1 MSGEVERA
9 AFLRWEVVDAARA
22 GVLLDE
28 PLPPPRFAGSR
39 QERRMSSSPA
49 HPDGP
54 EFFQPLVGSLAST
67 AQVYGD
73 TSQQDEGYLRPAHL
87 AADERVAAGKDP
99 RQMQLLPPFSPG
111 MLGTMHFDPVALS
124 STGRGTVPEQH
135 FEQAWQAHQQQQ
147 MQRLQQEKMSVLNLV
162 SGPWLHR
169 GAGKKLSQP
178 PPMEHFGSMGR
189 PVQPDIHAKA
199 HNPGSPGKDESVLE
213 DESSSLEP
221 CRYSPRG
228 ASSPEQWP
236 SEQSEFEERRHR
248 TPPPVH
254 PEDRPITPGIQGAR
268 RFEQLLEEQMKAEE
282 ERLRGCEKP
291 FAIAGGDAG
300 GVDGG
305 GRARKPFLKRGQ
317 GIARFDRGKEAP
329 ARMSQGIGEDGS
341 SIVTAKTQRAA
352 AQDMSLKSTAPVQ
365 KARGSHPQVQKA
377 DRQVHVS
384 RGNDKPKPSVGSKL
398 VSGGAERP
406 YACTRPPAEIS
417 STRSASRA
425 NGVATQAARSAQ
437 SSAQPR
443 KMVTFD
449 LPDDPPSAKLSGS
462 QPREEN
468 LRIPAAT
475 KESNPQARNETRQ
488 DVESARARLAART
501 PGQRHEG
508 LRVAA
513 QLPVSCVAESSFE
526 TSFQRKMERWDCER
540 AVDDHELHEFELLEQ
555 AAQDL
560 SFASNASLTP
570 TTGPPPQMLPPPM
583 NLDNWGNWRRLSSTP
598 IKESERAVM
607 PEGDGASEVPGAQ
620 APKHVTA
627 LKSVW
632 QQPTEIGGDRG
643 GEVRGVDGGDG
654 QRDDERGGGGG
665 GGGGAAA
672 AEALGAT
679 NCSPSRPGVV
689 EDAEL
694 MSDDSSDASDA
705 SSFLSGVEER
715 DDLDDDDDGE
725 KPRAACKDPDGFEDE
740 HTWND
745 DDDNDDDD
753 VVDEDE
759 RTLVE
764 ENHMV
769 EDRNHTRLE
778 GSEQRAVTRKVAQCR
793 TVDRTDLGDFHNGK
807 VSPNAPPTSGLVAK
821 LFPALKPP
829 KKDVVAAPAADVG
842 QSRLLQERLA
852 ELEAEIARF
861 RTENAALARLR
872 AEHEASLETLRKERE
887 AFERHRAEGV
897 AQLEAERLEGQQRLQ
912 RERRIFQKHAAAA
925 RAIPDKQQRNEA
937 QTLRQQLAEL
947 QDELRRREARWV
959 AGQARSREQ
968 LQAAERLNAE
978 LRLEL
983 GTAER
988 LRLQAVRRRG
998 ASGRSGGA
1006 PAGGAATG
1014 REAAAP
1020 QARLG
1025 RRTFWA
1031 ASDQDRNRFE
1041 VGWRRP
1047 FNKKQD
1053 QIVRLKFVS
1062 IPQCSPKF
1070 WRERKGQAEWLGLRS
1085 VVWCISRQVL
1095 GTQKLDVC
1103 PQLAAHPA
1111 NGAQTKVA
1119 AGHLPA
1125 SDAAKAGAL
1134 KPKSSSLKS
1143 QAPSLGAQKGAE
1155 TKVGRPSQAA
1165 SAASRTTRPDL
1176 SSTGAG
1182 AAAAAAEDTPR
1193 TATLKAATQDSS
1205 HPFDTS
1211 HHKPEG
1217 GGGSGEGVEQSRDW
1231 GAASL
1236 DGSRTADEE
1245 VLEEVTHPD
1254 GKVEVVSRGGRRTL
1268 RFPNGTRREVS
1279 PGGRSVLVAFFNGD
1293 VKRVLPDQR
1302 VIYYYADAQTTQT
1315 TFPDG
1320 LEILQFPDNQ
1330 IEKHYPDGSKEIV
1343 FPDQTVKHLHVDG
1356 REETICPDG
1365 TVVHTQ
1371 PNGDREMEFADGQR
1385 EVHTARYKRR
1395 EYPDGTVKTV
1405 FPDGRQETR
1414 YASGRLRLK
1423 DSAGNIVFDGT
1434 DANRD

>member
-9 AFLRWEVVDAARA
+9 AFLRWEVVDTARA

-28 PLPPPRFAGSR
+28 PLPPARFAGSR

-54 EFFQPLVGSLAST
+54 EFFQPLRPMLVGSLDST

-73 TSQQDEGYLRPAHL
+73 MSQQDEGYPRPARL

-111 MLGTMHFDPVALS
+111 MLGTTHFDPVALS
-124 STGRGTVPEQH
+124 STGRGTVLEQQLLQL
-135 FEQAWQAHQQQQ
+135 QAWQAHQQQQ

-169 GAGKKLSQP
+169 GAAKKLSQP

-189 PVQPDIHAKA
+189 REQPDVHAKA
-199 HNPGSPGKDESVLE
+199 HKPSSPGEDESVPD
-213 DESSSLEP
+213 DESISLERS
-221 CRYSPRG
+221 RYSPRG

-236 SEQSEFEERRHR
+236 SEQSELEDHR
-248 TPPPVH
+248 QRSPLPVH

-291 FAIAGGDAG
+291 FAGAGGDAG
-300 GVDGG
+300 GGDGG

-317 GIARFDRGKEAP
+317 GIARFDRGKEVP
-329 ARMSQGIGEDGS
+329 ARMSKGVGEDGT
-341 SIVTAKTQRAA
+341 SIVPAKTQRGA
-352 AQDMSLKSTAPVQ
+352 AQEMSLKSTAPVQ
-365 KARGSHPQVQKA
+365 KARGSHPQVQKP
-377 DRQVHVS
+377 DRQMHAS
-384 RGNDKPKPSVGSKL
+384 RGNEKPKPSVGSKS
-398 VSGGAERP
+398 VSGGVERS
-406 YACTRPPAEIS
+406 YASTRPPAEIS
-417 STRSASRA
+417 IARSASRA
-425 NGVATQAARSAQ
+425 SEVATQAARSVQ

-462 QPREEN
+462 QLREEN
-468 LRIPAAT
+468 LRMPPAI
-475 KESNPQARNETRQ
+475 KESYPQTQNETRQ
-488 DVESARARLAART
+488 DVESARAQLAAQT
-501 PGQRHEG
+501 PSQRHEVLCMG
-508 LRVAA
+508 A

-526 TSFQRKMERWDCER
+526 ISFQRKMERWDCER
-540 AVDDHELHEFELLEQ
+540 AVDDHELQEFELLEQ

-560 SFASNASLTP
+560 SFASNASLT
-570 TTGPPPQMLPPPM
+570 TTRAPPPQMLPPPM

-607 PEGDGASEVPGAQ
+607 PESDGASEVPSAQ
-620 APKHVTA
+620 APKHATA

-665 GGGGAAA
+665 V

-679 NCSPSRPGVV
+679 NCLPSRPGVV

-694 MSDDSSDASDA
+694 MSDESSDASEV

-715 DDLDDDDDGE
+715 DDLDDNDDGDCE
-725 KPRAACKDPDGFEDE
+725 KPPTTCKDPDGFEDE

-745 DDDNDDDD
+745 DDDA
-753 VVDEDE
+753 VDEDE

-764 ENHMV
+764 ENHMA
-769 EDRNHTRLE
+769 EDRNHARLE

-807 VSPNAPPTSGLVAK
+807 VSPNEPPTSGLVAK

-829 KKDVVAAPAADVG
+829 KKDVAVAPAADVG

-912 RERRIFQKHAAAA
+912 RERRVFQKHAAAA

-947 QDELRRREARWV
+947 QDELRRREARWA

-978 LRLEL
+978 LRREL
-983 GTAER
+983 STAER

-998 ASGRSGGA
+998 VAGRNGGA
-1006 PAGGAATG
+1006 PAGGPATD
-1014 REAAAP
+1014 REAVAP
-1020 QARLG
+1020 QNACLKKSIFKDFIHEMIPG
-1025 RRTFWA
+1025 R
-1031 ASDQDRNRFE
+1031 
-1041 VGWRRP
+1041 
-1047 FNKKQD
+1047 
-1053 QIVRLKFVS
+1053 VRK
-1062 IPQCSPKF
+1062 
-1070 WRERKGQAEWLGLRS
+1070 
-1085 VVWCISRQVL
+1085 
-1095 GTQKLDVC
+1095 
-1103 PQLAAHPA
+1103 
-1111 NGAQTKVA
+1111 
-1119 AGHLPA
+1119 
-1125 SDAAKAGAL
+1125 
-1134 KPKSSSLKS
+1134 
-1143 QAPSLGAQKGAE
+1143 
-1155 TKVGRPSQAA
+1155 
-1165 SAASRTTRPDL
+1165 
-1176 SSTGAG
+1176 
-1182 AAAAAAEDTPR
+1182 
-1193 TATLKAATQDSS
+1193 
-1205 HPFDTS
+1205 
-1211 HHKPEG
+1211 EG
-1217 GGGSGEGVEQSRDW
+1217 GGDCGPGVEQSPDW
-1231 GAASL
+1231 GAGSL
-1236 DGSRTADEE
+1236 DGSRTVDEE

-1254 GKVEVVSRGGRRTL
+1254 GKVEVVSREGRRTL

-1365 TVVHTQ
+1365 TVIHTQ
-1371 PNGDREMEFADGQR
+1371 LNGDREIEFADGQR

-1434 DANRD
+1434 DAH

>member
-9 AFLRWEVVDAARA
+9 AFLRWEVVDTARA

-54 EFFQPLVGSLAST
+54 EFFQPLRPMLVGSLDST

-73 TSQQDEGYLRPAHL
+73 MSQQDEGYPRPARL
-87 AADERVAAGKDP
+87 AADERIAAGKDP

-111 MLGTMHFDPVALS
+111 MLGTTHFDPVALS
-124 STGRGTVPEQH
+124 STGRGTVLEQQLLQL
-135 FEQAWQAHQQQQ
+135 QAWQAHQQQQ

-178 PPMEHFGSMGR
+178 SPMEHFGSMGR
-189 PVQPDIHAKA
+189 REQPDVHAKA
-199 HNPGSPGKDESVLE
+199 HKPSSPGEDESVPD
-213 DESSSLEP
+213 DESISLERS
-221 CRYSPRG
+221 RYSPRG

-236 SEQSEFEERRHR
+236 SEQSELEDHR
-248 TPPPVH
+248 QRSPLPVH

-291 FAIAGGDAG
+291 FAGAGGDAG
-300 GVDGG
+300 GGDGG

-317 GIARFDRGKEAP
+317 GIARFDRGKEVP
-329 ARMSQGIGEDGS
+329 ARMSKGVGEDGT
-341 SIVTAKTQRAA
+341 SIVPAKTQRGA
-352 AQDMSLKSTAPVQ
+352 AQEMSLKSTAPVQ
-365 KARGSHPQVQKA
+365 KARGSHPQVQKP
-377 DRQVHVS
+377 DRQMHAS
-384 RGNDKPKPSVGSKL
+384 RGNEKPKPSVGSKS
-398 VSGGAERP
+398 VSGGVERS
-406 YACTRPPAEIS
+406 YASTRPPAEIS
-417 STRSASRA
+417 IARSASRA
-425 NGVATQAARSAQ
+425 SEVATQAARSVQ

-462 QPREEN
+462 QLREEN
-468 LRIPAAT
+468 LRMPPAI
-475 KESNPQARNETRQ
+475 KESYPQTQNETRQ
-488 DVESARARLAART
+488 DVESARAQLAAQT
-501 PGQRHEG
+501 PSQRHEVLCMG
-508 LRVAA
+508 A

-526 TSFQRKMERWDCER
+526 ISFQRKMERWDCER
-540 AVDDHELHEFELLEQ
+540 AVDDHELQEFELLEQ

-560 SFASNASLTP
+560 SFASNASLT
-570 TTGPPPQMLPPPM
+570 TTRAPPPQMLPPPM

-607 PEGDGASEVPGAQ
+607 PESDGASEVPGAQ
-620 APKHVTA
+620 APKHATA

-665 GGGGAAA
+665 V

-679 NCSPSRPGVV
+679 NCLPSRPGVV

-694 MSDDSSDASDA
+694 MSDESSDTSEV

-715 DDLDDDDDGE
+715 DDLDDNDDGDCE
-725 KPRAACKDPDGFEDE
+725 KPPTPCKDPDGFEDE
-740 HTWND
+740 HTW
-745 DDDNDDDD
+745 NDDDD

-764 ENHMV
+764 ENHMA
-769 EDRNHTRLE
+769 EDRNHARLE

-807 VSPNAPPTSGLVAK
+807 VSPNEPPTSGLVAK

-829 KKDVVAAPAADVG
+829 KKDVAVAPAADVG

-912 RERRIFQKHAAAA
+912 RERRVFQKHAAAA

-947 QDELRRREARWV
+947 QDELRRREARWA

-978 LRLEL
+978 LRREL
-983 GTAER
+983 STAER

-998 ASGRSGGA
+998 ASGRNGGA
-1006 PAGGAATG
+1006 PAGGHATD
-1014 REAAAP
+1014 REAVAP
-1020 QARLG
+1020 
-1025 RRTFWA
+1025 
-1031 ASDQDRNRFE
+1031 
-1041 VGWRRP
+1041 
-1047 FNKKQD
+1047 
-1053 QIVRLKFVS
+1053 
-1062 IPQCSPKF
+1062 
-1070 WRERKGQAEWLGLRS
+1070 
-1085 VVWCISRQVL
+1085 QVL
-1095 GTQKLDVC
+1095 GTQKLDVG

-1111 NGAQTKVA
+1111 NGAPTKVA

-1143 QAPSLGAQKGAE
+1143 QAPSLGVQKGAE
-1155 TKVGRPSQAA
+1155 TKLGRPSQAA
-1165 SAASRTTRPDL
+1165 SAASRTTRTDL
-1176 SSTGAG
+1176 SSAGA

-1205 HPFDTS
+1205 HPFGTS

-1217 GGGSGEGVEQSRDW
+1217 GGDCGPGVEQSPDW
-1231 GAASL
+1231 GAGSL
-1236 DGSRTADEE
+1236 DGSRTMDEE

-1254 GKVEVVSRGGRRTL
+1254 GKVEVVSREGRRTL

-1365 TVVHTQ
+1365 TVIHTQ
-1371 PNGDREMEFADGQR
+1371 LNGDREIEFADGQR

-1434 DANRD
+1434 DAH